1 MLTRSS
7 QRLPF
12 YGACTLL
19 ASLCCLVVL
28 QACETPVYRYA
39 MYRWKPAP
47 YEIYYFHS
55 EPLSADTQA
64 LHERIA
70 KLALLKPD
78 QPMLNA
84 TLITVDLSKD
94 PQLQK
99 VLPDI
104 KQLWMQHQDQLSPGY
119 LVTNPQG
126 GAVSIGTLAEQQLTA
141 LTSSAK
147 RQQLLGQL
155 NEGKA
160 AILVLLT
167 SKDTAANQA
176 AEKQVRGLV
185 EAVNAGKVDLYQVP
199 GEPAEEDATEEEPA
213 AKPAHTLGWLTVNRE
228 DPQEKWLVQSL
239 LAVESDLH
247 ELQEPMVFAV
257 YGRARALPPYVGKG
271 ITRENLLQCIEFVTG
286 ACSCTVKEQNP
297 GVDLLVQ
304 SDWEA
309 MAARIAD
316 KFGAE
321 EGNESQLGG
330 DDFFPELIIGSGGTA
345 VANAATEIDLR
356 IYCANELRHPVGEI
370 VRQYETEHK
379 VSIAVN
385 YGSSG
390 DLLTQLELDKSGDIY
405 LAGGSNY
412 FQQANQKGLAATSI
426 PLAKRKP
433 VIAVARANSSIQGI
447 PDLLNSQVNVAL
459 GTPGEAAIGSATKQ
473 LLTDSGHWKELAEHV
488 NEHGLFEAS
497 VDDIMDAIKQGR
509 VTAGIIWDTAGVN
522 DEELKLIAAPELD
535 AGESSIEI
543 AVLTSSKVT
552 PAAQEFTQFVASPKA
567 GLAIFKEKGFRL
579 IAPNVVATATLDTT
593 NLPKQDPAANN
604 STDQHPSPAE
614 VANNIS
620 WVLSIGILLGLVL
633 LFGITLFVMRPR

>member
-1 MLTRSS
+1 MPTRFY

-12 YGACTLL
+12 YGVCTLL

-55 EPLSADTQA
+55 EPLSSATQT

-104 KQLWMQHQDQLSPGY
+104 KQLWTQHQDQLSPGY

-126 GAVSIGTLAEQQLTA
+126 GAVSIGTLAEDQLTA
-141 LTSSAK
+141 LTTSAK
-147 RQQLLGQL
+147 RQQLLKQL
-155 NEGKA
+155 SDGKA

-176 AEKQVRGLV
+176 AEKQVRSLV
-185 EAVNAGKVDLYQVP
+185 EAVNQGKVGLYQVP
-199 GEPAEEDATEEEPA
+199 DEPAEQDATKEQPT
-213 AKPAHTLGWLTVNRE
+213 AKPSHTLGWLTVDRQ

-239 LAVESDLH
+239 LAVESDLQD
-247 ELQEPMVFAV
+247 LQEPMVFAV

-271 ITRENLLQCIEFVTG
+271 ITRENLLQCVEFVTG

-304 SDWEA
+304 SDWETI
-309 MAARIAD
+309 AARIAD

-321 EGNESQLGG
+321 EGNETQFGG
-330 DDFFPELIIGSGGTA
+330 DDFFPELIIGSGGSLVTD
-345 VANAATEIDLR
+345 AATEIDLR
-356 IYCANELRHPVGEI
+356 IYCDNELRHPVGEI
-370 VRQYETEHK
+370 VRQYETQHD

-385 YGSSG
+385 YGTSS
-390 DLLTQLELDKSGDIY
+390 DLLAQLELDKTGDIY
-405 LAGGSNY
+405 LAGGSSY
-412 FQQANQKGLAATSI
+412 FQQANQKGLTEISI

-433 VIAVARANSSIQGI
+433 VIAVARDNTSIKGI
-447 PDLLNSQVNVAL
+447 TDLLDPQVNVAL
-459 GTPGEAAIGSATKQ
+459 GTPEEAAIGSTTRQ
-473 LLTDSGHWKELAEHV
+473 LLTASGHWKELAEHV
-488 NEHGLFEAS
+488 TEHGLFEAS

-509 VTAGIIWDTAGVN
+509 VTAGIIWDTAGAS
-522 DEELKLIAAPELD
+522 DAELKLVPVPELD

-543 AVLTSSKVT
+543 AVLNSSKVT
-552 PAAQEFTQFVASPKA
+552 PAAQQFTQFVASPQK

-579 IAPNVVATATLDTT
+579 VAADVVATADVDKTTLP
-593 NLPKQDPAANN
+593 NQAPAANATADQLPHEASMP
-604 STDQHPSPAE
+604 STIWI
-614 VANNIS
+614 VG
-620 WVLSIGILLGLVL
+620 IGILGGLAL
-633 LFGITLFVMRPR
+633 LFGITLFVIRPR